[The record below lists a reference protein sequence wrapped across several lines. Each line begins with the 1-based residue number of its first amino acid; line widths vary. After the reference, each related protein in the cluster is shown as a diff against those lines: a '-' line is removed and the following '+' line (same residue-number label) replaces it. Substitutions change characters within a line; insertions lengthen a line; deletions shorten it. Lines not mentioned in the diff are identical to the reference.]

1 MRLLRGVSG
10 EAILTQANVI
20 MTRSGVAFI
29 CGGKWSS
36 YRAMA
41 EELIDYVIKHKQ
53 LDRGRVGPAGDGA
66 GGDDTAALKPPLT
79 PCVTR
84 DVKLLGGSGCFATG
98 PCRAGAE
105 IQTLG
110 RRPALKSLWRY
121 RHYEWQIERI
131 LSHRRRGVIRHSV
144 DSRGQCVL
152 CG

>member
-10 EAILTQANVI
+10 EAILTQTNVI

-98 PCRAGAE
+98 PRRAGARS
-105 IQTLG
+105 G
-110 RRPALKSLWRY
+110 RQLRLPW
-121 RHYEWQIERI
+121 
-131 LSHRRRGVIRHSV
+131 
-144 DSRGQCVL
+144 
-152 CG
+152 